1 MSLTP
6 SAPTRLHSITLPQVE
21 APDRNESPAPR
32 PRASQPALARARPPP
47 LGNSHPIPFLRA
59 LPRAR
64 IRTGSLATPCGSREI
79 LALIGTRALTRNSAT
94 YTEICTLPR
103 STPRHRAR
111 FCARQPPSYP
121 SPILSYFVKQE
132 EGTPPVVGTLAFHF
146 RSAPVRLVSCNT
158 LLSGC
163 RLSRPPPSCLDEPN
177 SFRPPHIWHLR
188 RPRG

>member
-6 SAPTRLHSITLPQVE
+6 GTSTRLHSITLPQVE
-21 APDRNESPAPR
+21 ALDRNESPAPR

-59 LPRAR
+59 LPRTR

-121 SPILSYFVKQE
+121 SPIRFTEVQQG

>member
-1 MSLTP
+1 MTTASAGCSSKRLAQRRMSLTP
-6 SAPTRLHSITLPQVE
+6 GTSTRLHSITLPQVE
-21 APDRNESPAPR
+21 ALDRNESPAPR

-59 LPRAR
+59 LPRTR

-121 SPILSYFVKQE
+121 SLLYFAA
-132 EGTPPVVGTLAFHF
+132 EGGDA
-146 RSAPVRLVSCNT
+146 
-158 LLSGC
+158 SG
-163 RLSRPPPSCLDEPN
+163 
-177 SFRPPHIWHLR
+177 
-188 RPRG
+188 RGDSSLPF